1 MIFFKSL
8 GATVTVWQNFEKAAG
23 EYTQSRWRIH
33 AIAPARLGAFS
44 ALLALLAR
52 LRG

>member
-8 GATVTVWQNFEKAAG
+8 GATVTVWQNFENPALVYMG
-23 EYTQSRWRIH
+23 YRWRRH
-33 AIAPARLGAFS
+33 AMAPFGRGAFS